1 MHATPC
7 RCGQPRQRGQYLC
20 RDCWYRLSA
29 TTRQRLSA
37 RDSKAFLRLRE
48 LNRQLD
54 EGKPLPDMEVSA

>member
-1 MHATPC
+1 MHVTPC
-7 RCGQPRQRGQYLC
+7 RCGRTRQRGQYLC
-20 RDCWYRLSA
+20 RGCWYRLSA
-29 TTRQRLSA
+29 ITRKRLST